1 MVYGQGYLA
10 IMVTL
15 WWGLGE
21 DQVYLTIKFV
31 TYDEGSVKTVD
42 TLEYVDPGEADPGGN
57 ATADPGRDPGHIGV
71 DPGAADPGRRPWTYV
86 QCLTITK
93 NKNTPFT
100 KDSLAQQY
108 YRHIKQSQFFTSIN
122 LLWTLI
128 LPDAA
133 RWVYQYNEGSVT
145 MMVRLRSELH
155 AGNLRFG

>member
-1 MVYGQGYLA
+1 M
-10 IMVTL
+10 
-15 WWGLGE
+15 
-21 DQVYLTIKFV
+21 
-31 TYDEGSVKTVD
+31 
-42 TLEYVDPGEADPGGN
+42 EYVDPGEADPGGN
-57 ATADPGRDPGHIGV
+57 ATADPGRDPGHIGVDPGAADPGQEPGHIGVDPGAADPGQEPGHIGV

-133 RWVYQYNEGSVT
+133 
-145 MMVRLRSELH
+145 L
-155 AGNLRFG
+155 

>member
-1 MVYGQGYLA
+1 M
-10 IMVTL
+10 
-15 WWGLGE
+15 
-21 DQVYLTIKFV
+21 
-31 TYDEGSVKTVD
+31 
-42 TLEYVDPGEADPGGN
+42 EYVDPGEADPGGN
-57 ATADPGRDPGHIGV
+57 ATADPGRDPGHIGVDPVDPVARDSGQYPGHIGV

-108 YRHIKQSQFFTSIN
+108 YRDIKQSQFFTSIN

-133 RWVYQYNEGSVT
+133 
-145 MMVRLRSELH
+145 L
-155 AGNLRFG
+155 